1 MNDITDSLERHISSM
16 APNSFLMLNDPESTE
31 TIIGLVGDKKGTIWL
46 IEMSRKTGQI
56 NQQTKKIV
64 GSCPQ

>member
-16 APNSFLMLNDPESTE
+16 SPNSFLMLSDSDKSE

-46 IEMSRKTGQI
+46 IEMSRKTGEI
-56 NQQTKKIV
+56 NQQTKKVV
-64 GSCPQ
+64 GSCP